1 MHIIEFVFLFK
12 HFLEILFKK
21 LTKDSKHSN
30 NINEREINKGVFDY
44 FKVFKSNKIFTCS
57 NIQCMVNSFL
67 PVIVLT

>member
-30 NINEREINKGVFDY
+30 NINESEINKGVFDY
-44 FKVFKSNKIFTCS
+44 FKVFKSNKIFT
-57 NIQCMVNSFL
+57 
-67 PVIVLT
+67 